1 LEKIMRK
8 PLVMGNW
15 KLNGSTDMA
24 KSLVAGLRNELSNNT
39 ACNVAI
45 APPVVYLDLVKHQLD
60 GSNIILG
67 AQDVGINLSGAYT
80 GEVSV
85 EMLKDIGVSHII
97 IGHSERR
104 TYHKE
109 SDEFIAKKFGVIKE
123 AGLVPVLCIGET
135 EAENEAGQTQAVCAR
150 QIDAVIKALGVQAFI
165 GAVIAYEPVWAIGTG
180 KSATPAQAQA
190 VHKFIRDHIAK
201 QDAKVAE
208 QVIIQ
213 YGGSVN
219 DKNAAELFTQPDID
233 GALVGG
239 ASLKADAF
247 AAIVK
252 AAEQAKK

>member
-1 LEKIMRK
+1 MRH

-15 KLNGSTDMA
+15 KLNGSTHMVNE
-24 KSLVAGLRNELSNNT
+24 LITGLRKELNHI
-39 ACNVAI
+39 AGCEVAI
-45 APPVVYLDLVKHQLD
+45 APPALYLSQAKQALI
-60 GSNIILG
+60 GSHMALG
-67 AQDVGINLSGAYT
+67 AQDVDVNLSGAFT
-80 GEVSV
+80 GETSA
-85 EMLKDIGVSHII
+85 EMLKDIGAEYII

-109 SDEFIAKKFGVIKE
+109 SDEFIAKKFAVLKE
-123 AGLVPVLCIGET
+123 QGLIPVLCIGET
-135 EAENEAGQTQAVCAR
+135 EQENEAGQTETVCAR
-150 QIDAVIKALGVQAFI
+150 QIDAVLNTLGVEAFQD
-165 GAVIAYEPVWAIGTG
+165 AVIAYEPVWAIGTG

-201 QDAKVAE
+201 RDAAIAE

-219 DKNAAELFTQPDID
+219 AGNAAELFTQPDID

-247 AAIVK
+247 AVIVK
-252 AAEQAKK
+252 AAAAAKRV

>member
-1 LEKIMRK
+1 MRH

-15 KLNGSTDMA
+15 KLNGSRHMVHELVSNLRKELA
-24 KSLVAGLRNELSNNT
+24 GVAGC
-39 ACNVAI
+39 AVAI
-45 APPVVYLDLVKHQLD
+45 APPEMYIDMAKREAE
-60 GSNIILG
+60 GSHIMLRKN
-67 AQDVGINLSGAYT
+67 VGSEPVRKYHRETSAA
-80 GEVSV
+80 
-85 EMLKDIGVSHII
+85 MLKDIGAQYII

-109 SDEFIAKKFGVIKE
+109 SDELIAKKFAVLKE
-123 AGLVPVLCIGET
+123 QGLTPVLCIGET
-135 EAENEAGQTQAVCAR
+135 EAENEAGKTEEVCAR
-150 QIDAVIKALGVQAFI
+150 QIDAVLKTQGAAAFE

-201 QDAKVAE
+201 VDANIAE

-219 DKNAAELFTQPDID
+219 ASNAAELFAQPDID

-247 AAIVK
+247 AVIVK
-252 AAEQAKK
+252 AAEAAKQA

>member
-1 LEKIMRK
+1 MRH

-15 KLNGSTDMA
+15 KLNGSTHMVNE
-24 KSLVAGLRNELSNNT
+24 LITGLRKELNHI
-39 ACNVAI
+39 AGCEVAI
-45 APPVVYLDLVKHQLD
+45 APPALYLSQAKQALV
-60 GSNIILG
+60 GSHIALG
-67 AQDVGINLSGAYT
+67 AQDVDVNLSGAFT
-80 GEVSV
+80 GETSA
-85 EMLKDIGVSHII
+85 EMLQDINAEYII

-109 SDEFIAKKFGVIKE
+109 SDEFIAKKFAVLK
-123 AGLVPVLCIGET
+123 AQGLIPVLCIGET
-135 EAENEAGQTQAVCAR
+135 EQENEAGQTETVCAR
-150 QIDAVIKALGVQAFI
+150 QIDAVLNTLGVEAFQD
-165 GAVIAYEPVWAIGTG
+165 AVIAYEPVWAIGTG

-201 QDAKVAE
+201 RDAAIAE

-219 DKNAAELFTQPDID
+219 AGNAAELFTQPDID

-247 AAIVK
+247 AVIVK
-252 AAEQAKK
+252 AAAAAKRT

>member
-1 LEKIMRK
+1 MRH

-15 KLNGSTDMA
+15 KLNGSTAMVNE
-24 KSLVAGLRNELSNNT
+24 LITGLRHELS
-39 ACNVAI
+39 AVDGCGIAI
-45 APPVVYLDLVKHQLD
+45 APPAIYLDQANHQLA
-60 GSNIILG
+60 GSRIHLG
-67 AQDVGINLSGAYT
+67 AQNVDVNLSGAYT
-80 GEVSV
+80 GETSAT
-85 EMLKDIGVSHII
+85 MLKDIGAKYII

-109 SDEFIAKKFGVIKE
+109 SDEFIAKKFGVLKE
-123 AGLVPVLCIGET
+123 TGLIPVLCIGES
-135 EAENEAGQTQAVCAR
+135 EAENEAGQTEAVCAR
-150 QIDAVIKALGVQAFI
+150 QLDAVLNTLGAKAFEN
-165 GAVIAYEPVWAIGTG
+165 AVIAYEPIWAIGTG

-201 QDAKVAE
+201 QDKAVAE

-219 DKNAAELFTQPDID
+219 ASNAAELFTQPDID

-247 AAIVK
+247 AVIVK
-252 AAEQAKK
+252 AAAEAKRG